1 MKEQLRE
8 LINNEQIS
16 EPEVMDVVLGY
27 HKLVKL
33 GMLNETDFE
42 ILQMTLGIFEVSPGV
57 FSLNEDETYTLGEI
71 MALWRNGLAHTVT
84 ACEVLGSNP
93 RGATIKKIKKYGKER
108 N

>member
-1 MKEQLRE
+1 MNDPGVRIPFSPPLKFKIMKEQLRE

-33 GMLNETDFE
+33 GMLNKTDFE

-57 FSLNEDETYTLGEI
+57 FSLNEDETYTLG
-71 MALWRNGLAHTVT
+71 
-84 ACEVLGSNP
+84 
-93 RGATIKKIKKYGKER
+93 
-108 N
+108 